1 MGGARRGSRGQCLCR
16 AHGRVCIFRM
26 CKYIV
31 YCVCVPELC
40 VCVWV
45 CMCEVSVER
54 VVLTR
59 LATRFTLGPGGAAGA
74 FLTLTS
80 IHTRHARCEELL
92 ELSAVASGR
101 HAPCIHR
108 SICPKLVRRSALSQT
123 ALFVRRSN
131 QVPLWCRWAGLQ
143 SPPRMLSAMPL
154 LTEQSLA
161 RTGRKAGCSTLSLS
175 SSALQPVNAAKRRRS
190 LCASSGPLMAMQRT
204 QPSSDARFLL

>member
-1 MGGARRGSRGQCLCR
+1 MSRRPSRARVEQEREETEGLSRELMGGARRGSRGQCLCR

-26 CKYIV
+26 CK

-80 IHTRHARCEELL
+80 IHTRHARCEEL
-92 ELSAVASGR
+92 
-101 HAPCIHR
+101 
-108 SICPKLVRRSALSQT
+108 
-123 ALFVRRSN
+123 F
-131 QVPLWCRWAGLQ
+131 
-143 SPPRMLSAMPL
+143 
-154 LTEQSLA
+154 
-161 RTGRKAGCSTLSLS
+161 S
-175 SSALQPVNAAKRRRS
+175 SSAPRLHRDATRPASTDRYARS
-190 LCASSGPLMAMQRT
+190 WSAGLP
-204 QPSSDARFLL
+204 